1 VAAPFSQDKQSQI
14 LEFFETTTGC
24 AIFRET
30 ALLAF
35 LRARKGA
42 DVKSSS
48 MMFRGTKKKKTQTER
63 HSSLRLFYELRA
75 HQRVIGRERQGGKRR
90 VVHELTLARVI
101 PRNDPHVER
110 PEPKHDVVLG
120 VFIRRRRRRAFRE
133 THRFVQ
139 LRL

>member
-14 LEFFETTTGC
+14 LDFFETTTGC

-48 MMFRGTKKKKTQTER
+48 MMFRGTKKKKPKQ
-63 HSSLRLFYELRA
+63 
-75 HQRVIGRERQGGKRR
+75 
-90 VVHELTLARVI
+90 
-101 PRNDPHVER
+101 ND
-110 PEPKHDVVLG
+110 
-120 VFIRRRRRRAFRE
+120 
-133 THRFVQ
+133 THRYASSTSSAHTSA
-139 LRL
+139 